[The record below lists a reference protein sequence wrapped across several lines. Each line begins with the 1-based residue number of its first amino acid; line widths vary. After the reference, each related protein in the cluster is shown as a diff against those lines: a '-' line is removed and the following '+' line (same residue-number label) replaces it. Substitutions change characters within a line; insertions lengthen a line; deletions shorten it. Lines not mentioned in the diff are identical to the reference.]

1 MSMPMPKREFS
12 YADYLSWPEGE
23 RVEIIEGE
31 AVAMSPAPSRQHQRI
46 LGELARQFSN
56 YLVGKTCD
64 VYMAPFDVR
73 LPKGN
78 EKDDDIRTVVQ
89 PDLTVVCDRGKL
101 DDKGCK
107 GSPDL
112 VVEIVSPSSFRHDV
126 LTKLRLYEKAG
137 VREYWI
143 VYPGEKAVV
152 VYKLNAGGKYGEIEP
167 YAAED
172 TLKVGIFD
180 DLDIHLET
188 VFAE

>member
-1 MSMPMPKREFS
+1 MSMPMPKHEFT
-12 YADYLSWPEGE
+12 YADYLNWPEGE

-46 LGELARQFSN
+46 LGELHAAFHQ
-56 YLVGKTCD
+56 YLKGKTCD

-152 VYKLNAGGKYGEIEP
+152 VYKLNASGKYGEIEP

>member
-1 MSMPMPKREFS
+1 
-12 YADYLSWPEGE
+12 
-23 RVEIIEGE
+23 
-31 AVAMSPAPSRQHQRI
+31 
-46 LGELARQFSN
+46 
-56 YLVGKTCD
+56 
-64 VYMAPFDVR
+64 MAPFDVR

-152 VYKLNAGGKYGEIEP
+152 VYKLNASGKYGEIEP